1 MKIDLHIERLVLD
14 GLPVDSAQGP
24 AIRAAIQT
32 ELTQLL
38 STHGLSGELRSGVAV
53 PQVRGGTLDLK
64 ASQKSANLGR
74 GIAQAVFT
82 GVGPANEL
90 KKGGKR

>member
-14 GLPVDSAQGP
+14 GLPVGSVQGP

-32 ELTQLL
+32 ELTRLL
-38 STHGLSGELRSGVAV
+38 GTHGLSGELRSGVAL
-53 PQVRGGTLDLK
+53 PQVKGGSLNLK
-64 ASQKSANLGR
+64 TSLKSANLGR